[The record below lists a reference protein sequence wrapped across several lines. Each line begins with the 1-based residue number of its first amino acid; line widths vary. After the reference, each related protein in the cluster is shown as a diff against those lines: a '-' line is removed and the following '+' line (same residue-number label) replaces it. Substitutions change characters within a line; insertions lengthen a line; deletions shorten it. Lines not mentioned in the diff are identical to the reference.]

1 MSQIKVNSIV
11 PVGGLPSGA
20 NGGIIQIVQTIKDD
34 VFTSTQ
40 SAGVE
45 VAITGL
51 NATITPSS
59 SSSKILIHFCVQS
72 GNHGTTYGFY
82 PKRGSTKILS
92 GSTSGIGNRQAVS
105 VPSNIPQDTNQIN
118 GVSFMGI
125 DTPSTTS
132 ATTYTIFG
140 ICDGGTLRV
149 NRSQDDY
156 NGTTGKRTVSTITLM
171 EITT

>member
-1 MSQIKVNSIV
+1 MAIFTNTLQ
-11 PVGGLPSGA
+11 PAGGTPSGA
-20 NGGIIQIVQTIKDD
+20 NGGIIQVVMTMKDD

-40 SAGVE
+40 SANVE

-51 NATITPSS
+51 SATITPSS
-59 SSSKILIHFCVQS
+59 TSNKILIYFCVSS

-118 GVSFMGI
+118 GVSFMGL
-125 DTPSTTS
+125 DSPSTTS
-132 ATTYTIFG
+132 ATTYQIFG

-156 NGTTGKRTVSTITLM
+156 NGSTGKRTVSTITLM
-171 EITT
+171 EVTT